1 MEQLHESL
9 VSEPPPMYLP
19 LDIIL
24 YLSKFLNFEDYRS
37 LVRSIWPDGQN
48 QWDIVRATLWRLST
62 HTFEATFFNGKRLPI
77 IYNFDAARMKEERV
91 LIDTE
96 SLVPVFGGILPPAM
110 EGFRSIPEV
119 HKFIEMHVD
128 VNLCSEG
135 RHACCPCHLLYDDD
149 DDDDDDDEDAFGRFA
164 KPPVDDECKH
174 GHFQHY
180 CPQHVTSWLN
190 HYLNTAIL
198 LRESKELFNDNIAEQ
213 YSFFAEDIVY
223 FQTGK
228 RATLEHLLKTAL
240 EIDAAIYESSDD
252 E

>member
-1 MEQLHESL
+1 MERMELI
-9 VSEPPPMYLP
+9 YLP

-24 YLSKFLNFEDYRS
+24 YLSKFLNFEDFRS
-37 LVRSIWPDGQN
+37 LGNAIWPDGN
-48 QWDIVRATLWRLST
+48 ESDIVQATLWRLST
-62 HTFEATFFNGKRLPI
+62 HVFEATFFNGKRLPI
-77 IYNFDAARMKEERV
+77 VYNFDAARMKEERV
-91 LIDTE
+91 LIDSE

-110 EGFRSIPEV
+110 EGFRSIPEL
-119 HKFIEMHVD
+119 HKFIEMHVH

-149 DDDDDDDEDAFGRFA
+149 DEDAFGAFV
-164 KPPVDDECKH
+164 KPPVDECED

-190 HYLNTAIL
+190 QYLKSAIL
-198 LRESKELFNDNIAEQ
+198 LRESKELFNEDIAEQ
-213 YSFFAEDIVY
+213 YSFFAEDIEY

-228 RATLEHLLKTAL
+228 RATPEHLLKTAL